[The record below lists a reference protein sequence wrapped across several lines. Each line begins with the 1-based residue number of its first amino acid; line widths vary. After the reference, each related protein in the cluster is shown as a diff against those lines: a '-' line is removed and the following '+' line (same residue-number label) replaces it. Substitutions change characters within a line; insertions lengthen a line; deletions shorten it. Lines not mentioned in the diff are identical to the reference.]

1 MGHHHDDHTRGNL
14 RTQSVAVVVG
24 LLLFAIKLIAWIVTG
39 SNAILSD
46 TFESVINVLAGV
58 LALYSIY
65 YASRPRDANH
75 LYGHGKMEFISSG
88 IEGML
93 IIGAGL
99 LIIGKAIYNLIEP
112 QEIQE
117 LGLGI
122 LLTTGAGLVNFVLAL
137 ALIKQGKKSHSAAMV
152 ADGKHLLS
160 DAYSTVGML
169 LGLVV
174 IWLTGEVWLDNAIAL
189 AFGLLLVRIGYKVI
203 RSAMAGILDETDQKL
218 VEQIIEALEKHRQP
232 DWIDVHNL
240 RIIKFG
246 SALHIDCHMTLPWF
260 YTVEQGHDIVE
271 SIEKMVNR
279 ETQRQVEFFIHVDPC
294 RPHSCQICSK
304 QDCEVRQHPFE
315 QKLPW
320 TLEKVL
326 GENRHNPPQA
336 EPPKQV
342 E

>member
-1 MGHHHDDHTRGNL
+1 MGHQHEDHTRGNI
-14 RTQSVAVVVG
+14 RIQSIAVAVGV
-24 LLLFAIKLIAWIVTG
+24 LLFAIKFAAWIVTD

-58 LALYSIY
+58 LALYSVY
-65 YASRPRDANH
+65 YASRPRDAEH

-88 IEGML
+88 IEGVL

-99 LIIGKAIYNLIEP
+99 AILAKAIYNLIEP

-122 LLTTGAGLVNFVLAL
+122 VLTSAAGLVNFVLAL
-137 ALIKQGKKSHSAAMV
+137 LLIKQGKKSHSTALE

-169 LGLVV
+169 LGLVI
-174 IWLTGEVWLDNAIAL
+174 IWITGEVWLDNVIAL
-189 AFGLLLVRIGYKVI
+189 IFGLILIRIGYKVI
-203 RSAMAGILDETDQKL
+203 RSAMAGILDETDHQL
-218 VEQIIEALEKHRQP
+218 VQQIIEALEKHRQP

-246 SALHIDCHMTLPWF
+246 SELHIDCHVTLPW
-260 YTVEQGHDIVE
+260 YYSVEQGHDIVE
-271 SIEKMVNR
+271 LIEKIVNR

-294 RPHSCQICSK
+294 RSHSCSICSK
-304 QDCEVRQHPFE
+304 QDCEVRKHPFE
-315 QKLPW
+315 KKLKW
-320 TLEKVL
+320 TLEKVV
-326 GENRHNPPQA
+326 GEDRHNPPKSGG
-336 EPPKQV
+336 EV
-342 E
+342 